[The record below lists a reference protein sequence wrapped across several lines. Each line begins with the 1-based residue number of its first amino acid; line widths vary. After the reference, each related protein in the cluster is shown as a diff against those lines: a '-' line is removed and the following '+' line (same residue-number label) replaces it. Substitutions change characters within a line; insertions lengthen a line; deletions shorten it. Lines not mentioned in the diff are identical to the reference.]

1 MPPVVLVPA
10 RPLGVTGP
18 DAVPRDQT
26 TPGKI
31 HVRSMSNLSVADGF
45 KFGCG
50 LILAGVAFYFVLII
64 VSALVFLLVTL
75 LDISLPTGIRSPI
88 G

>member
-1 MPPVVLVPA
+1 MA
-10 RPLGVTGP
+10 RAG
-18 DAVPRDQT
+18 Q
-26 TPGKI
+26 
-31 HVRSMSNLSVADGF
+31 SVAPPSVNESTAEYDEPRVAITLGITDGF

-64 VSALVFLLVTL
+64 VVAVALLLAML
-75 LDISLPTGIRSPI
+75 LNLPLPFGLS